1 MSTIILA
8 LDYGDRYIGAAITD
22 TDGRLSLRHS
32 VIDQQQKDVLPEL
45 VRLITAEQVGQV
57 LVGVPVSLSGEATA
71 QTEASNTFMSELA
84 KALPGDI
91 KVTGVD
97 ETFTSKEAE
106 RIIRQEGG
114 KPEDAHAEAARLMLE
129 SYLKGRATLKR

>member
-8 LDYGDRYIGAAITD
+8 LDYGERYIGVAITD
-22 TDGRLSLRHS
+22 ADGRLSLRHS
-32 VIDQQQKDVLPEL
+32 VVDQQQTDAMPEL

-71 QTEASNTFMSELA
+71 QTGASNTFMAELA
-84 KALPGDI
+84 KALPSDVA
-91 KVTGVD
+91 VTGVD

-129 SYLKGRATLKR
+129 SYLKGRATLKQ